1 MKRSI
6 SPILKLSGKPINS
19 VKDTKKFIDETEM
32 FCRHSVLSVMQNSQY
47 GSVDVDRK
55 GFIRALR
62 KLDRW
67 VVSCTEAVGTGGDG
81 DCPCVNYYSRM
92 SRGRPIFSRRR
103 IRVYKT
109 RSGAERAKQ
118 RLIDTGMFLT
128 HNISLIRT

>member
-19 VKDTKKFIDETEM
+19 VNDTKKFLDENEILG
-32 FCRHSVLSVMQNSQY
+32 RHSVLSIVRNSQY
-47 GSVDVDRK
+47 GGVDVDRK

-81 DCPCVNYYSRM
+81 DCPRVNYYSRM
-92 SRGRPIFSRRR
+92 SKGRPIFSRRR

-118 RLIDTGMFLT
+118 RLISTGMFLT
-128 HNISLIRT
+128 HSISLIRT